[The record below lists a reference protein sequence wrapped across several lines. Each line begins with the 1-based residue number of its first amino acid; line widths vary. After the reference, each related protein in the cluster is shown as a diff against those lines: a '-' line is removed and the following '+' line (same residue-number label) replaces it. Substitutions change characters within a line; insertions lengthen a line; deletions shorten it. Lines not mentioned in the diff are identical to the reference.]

1 MQIQFQQM
9 FLLYKKI
16 FFAILFN
23 ATLFIF
29 LIIGIQNSSKKS
41 KVNFFEIES
50 VNLPISFIVGASF
63 ICGSIAGCVTNLN
76 FNQPQD

>member
-1 MQIQFQQM
+1 M

-50 VNLPISFIVGASF
+50 VNLPISFIVGVSF

-76 FNQPQD
+76 FNQTQD